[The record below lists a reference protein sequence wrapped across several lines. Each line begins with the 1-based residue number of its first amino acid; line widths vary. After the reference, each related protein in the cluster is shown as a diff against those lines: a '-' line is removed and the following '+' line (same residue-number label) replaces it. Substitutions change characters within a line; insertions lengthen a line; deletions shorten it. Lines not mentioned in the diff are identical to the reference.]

1 MKLKDYSQMIGYLT
15 RDKTTDV
22 PGSMAHGLRTGFY
35 DGGRVPFAEA
45 PGSVKTKV
53 VDYLDE
59 KELAEKGFDPNRLL
73 SEMTTEEKVNYFQD
87 LTKKQKIAAGIE
99 KARVSKKAPLYVEAL
114 IDFQKEVEQA
124 FPHTNLIN
132 RGKIDASKL
141 PKPFAQFLK
150 DRGLNE
156 GTFYTLKKNGGLL
169 EASKNPFF
177 NPEGV
182 RFDVGVE
189 TDIAKIRLNMANA
202 LINEANDSLKFVDK
216 ASLFKDAGF
225 SDADYKKVFSMKSGK
240 LAPLDKAEDKAK
252 KAFDFIFNNPKNVNA
267 EISQLFNPR
276 ALMAELTGL
285 TGETISKKFDIEKY
299 DPENYDL
306 YKKLSNTKVQ
316 TAIRDRQGPMSLTT
330 FKNLNKTDP
339 LRSQAKA
346 TALRKE
352 RLDKATTLAGKG
364 VADINAAQ
372 KDVVKL
378 LNDHYKKN
386 PEELLGNTKLRNLL
400 DLTLEDGEIV
410 KKNKYVTDDD
420 FKKLIQDKKGLF
432 TMDHVDEVQF
442 EKLSTEFPIFKQLAT
457 YNTNSG
463 LIKSMKS
470 YISKNQN
477 SKDPAVKNKIK
488 KQIEFLED
496 LKLRVDTP
504 TGRVG
509 SKEVLAAVDRK
520 AGILPNFLAQLRA
533 LNIKLPKKAQVAIGA
548 IGGLGATTLA
558 QADEVSQRPFPGI
571 KPEGSPTQIN
581 PLEEKG
587 LSTGKKIAGTAAG
600 ALGVGTK
607 TGRNVLGKAFRTLGT
622 RAAAVPLAGYT
633 VYDNLKK
640 GENVVDATLDPLVGL
655 ELMLP
660 NMFKENVSKITSNPT
675 IQKLL
680 KFGKYGRALTP
691 IGAGITAAG
700 LGIDAYKYGK
710 ERKQLLDS
718 LTDEQKTELFRQEQS
733 DVVKQQLRGDQDAF
747 DEFSA
752 ARGGI
757 ASLNV
762 KK

>member
-1 MKLKDYSQMIGYLT
+1 MNDILSQIIAYSPNKIDTETKARAMVQGSRNMKLAEVPRSEMDNFNTPDLEQAPDSYLRPGET
-15 RDKTTDV
+15 LEDFDV
-22 PGSMAHGLRTGFY
+22 EFRRPNAQ
-35 DGGRVPFAEA
+35 GGRIPFAKA

-53 VDYLDE
+53 EGLSKKE
-59 KELAEKGFDPNRLL
+59 KIAQGLEKG
-73 SEMTTEEKVNYFQD
+73 
-87 LTKKQKIAAGIE
+87 
-99 KARVSKKAPLYVEAL
+99 RVSTNIDTYTEIVGEYNKAIQKAL
-114 IDFQKEVEQA
+114 D
-124 FPHTNLIN
+124 TN
-132 RGKIDASKL
+132 DASKL
-141 PKPFAQFLK
+141 PKPFAQILKEKGLK
-150 DRGLNE
+150 DGTYHSLKNNKQIPMARDVSTNRFKLANQVINE
-156 GTFYTLKKNGGLL
+156 YNAQPKFIEKEALLKKANFTPKEIKVLSVQTVK
-169 EASKNPFF
+169 EYPY
-177 NPEGV
+177 
-182 RFDVGVE
+182 
-189 TDIAKIRLNMANA
+189 RLNIA
-202 LINEANDSLKFVDK
+202 DK
-216 ASLFKDAGF
+216 ASD
-225 SDADYKKVFSMKSGK
+225 KV
-240 LAPLDKAEDKAK
+240 K
-252 KAFDFIFNNPKNVNA
+252 KAFSNLFQNPESLKTSYNN
-267 EISQLFNPR
+267 FYNPR
-276 ALMAELTGL
+276 ELLANITGL
-285 TGETISKKFDIEKY
+285 DEGTISKVNLKDV
-299 DPENYDL
+299 DPENYEVYKRLGNSDIKNILEGDVTKGFFGSTLEDL
-306 YKKLSNTKVQ
+306 KKYINEDIAKGKKPFIEYMDANQEKYRVK
-316 TAIRDRQGPMSLTT
+316 R
-330 FKNLNKTDP
+330 KT
-339 LRSQAKA
+339 
-346 TALRKE
+346 

-420 FKKLIQDKKGLF
+420 FLKLIKDKKGLF

-463 LIKSMKS
+463 LIKSMKA
-470 YISKNQN
+470 YMSKNQN
-477 SKDPAVKNKIK
+477 SKDPAVQNKIK
-488 KQIEFLED
+488 KQVEFLED

-520 AGILPNFLAQLRA
+520 AGVLPNFLAQLRA
-533 LNIKLPKKAQVAIGA
+533 LNIKLPAKAKAAVLGIS
-548 IGGLGATTLA
+548 GGLGATTLA
-558 QADEVSQRPFPGI
+558 KAGPIAET
-571 KPEGSPTQIN
+571 GS
-581 PLEEKG
+581 
-587 LSTGKKIAGTAAG
+587 TAMDTAKTVGAATAG
-600 ALGVGTK
+600 AATVGTK
-607 TGRNVLGKAFRTLGT
+607 PGRKLLGKAFRTLGT
-622 RAAAVPLAGYT
+622 RAAAVPFAGYT
-633 VYDNLKK
+633 IYDNLKK
-640 GENVVDATLDPLVGL
+640 GENVVDATLDPIVGL

-680 KFGKYGRALTP
+680 KVGKFGRAFTP

-733 DVVKQQLRGDQDAF
+733 DVVKQQLRGDENAF

>member
-1 MKLKDYSQMIGYLT
+1 MKIHEYNEMMAYLT
-15 RDKTTDV
+15 RPATRQTV
-22 PGSMAHGLRTGFY
+22 AS
-35 DGGRVPFAEA
+35 GGRIGFQ
-45 PGSVKTKV
+45 PG
-53 VDYLDE
+53 
-59 KELAEKGFDPNRLL
+59 GL
-73 SEMTTEEKVNYFQD
+73 S
-87 LTKKQKIAAGIE
+87 KKQKIAAGIE
-99 KARVSKKAPLYVEAL
+99 KGRVSLKAPLYWKAL
-114 IDFQKEVEQA
+114 IDFDKEVEQA
-124 FPHTNLIN
+124 FPHTKLIN
-132 RGKIDASKL
+132 KGKIDASKL

-169 EASKNPFF
+169 EASKNFLTDREKA
-177 NPEGV
+177 EGV
-182 RFDVGVE
+182 RFDLAVE

-252 KAFDFIFNNPKNVNA
+252 KAFDFIFNNSKTANVDV
-267 EISQLFNPR
+267 SQLFNSR
-276 ALMAELTGL
+276 ALIANLTGL

-316 TAIRDRQGPMSLTT
+316 TAISNRGVPMSLLTL
-330 FKNLNKTDP
+330 KNLNKIDP
-339 LRSQAKA
+339 LKSQAKA
-346 TALRKE
+346 AATRKT
-352 RLDKATTLAGKG
+352 RLDKATTLAGEG

-378 LNDHYKKN
+378 LNNHYKKN

-420 FKKLIQDKKGLF
+420 FKKLIKDKKGLF

-463 LIKSMKS
+463 LIKSMKA

-477 SKDPAVKNKIK
+477 NKDPSVQNKIK
-488 KQIEFLED
+488 KQIKFLQD

-520 AGILPNFLAQLRA
+520 AGILPNFLAQLKA
-533 LNIKLPKKAQVAIGA
+533 LNIKLPGKAKVALAA

-558 QADEVSQRPFPGI
+558 QAEEVSGAKPGTTGFTTGEKLAGAGVGAGTYAARKPIWKGI
-571 KPEGSPTQIN
+571 KAAGRVAGKALAPLAV
-581 PLEEKG
+581 PLEAGFILSDLKSGASTPEALANVAMLGGAVRQKEKMDYIINKYGEDVYQELQRQKGNRDAFDIG
-587 LSTGKKIAGTAAG
+587 LDETGEISDYYKQIDLEGDQAVQN
-600 ALGVGTK
+600 L
-607 TGRNVLGKAFRTLGT
+607 RTT
-622 RAAAVPLAGYT
+622 RAA
-633 VYDNLKK
+633 
-640 GENVVDATLDPLVGL
+640 E
-655 ELMLP
+655 
-660 NMFKENVSKITSNPT
+660 F
-675 IQKLL
+675 
-680 KFGKYGRALTP
+680 
-691 IGAGITAAG
+691 
-700 LGIDAYKYGK
+700 
-710 ERKQLLDS
+710 ERKSNLPKPEIEDYYLDDLLGEGND
-718 LTDEQKTELFRQEQS
+718 
-733 DVVKQQLRGDQDAF
+733 
-747 DEFSA
+747 
-752 ARGGI
+752 
-757 ASLNV
+757 
-762 KK
+762 

>member
-1 MKLKDYSQMIGYLT
+1 MAYKNTVKDYSQMIGFLT

-22 PGSMAHGLRTGFY
+22 PGSMAHGLRTGLY

-73 SEMTTEEKVNYFQD
+73 SEMTDEEKVNYFQD

-99 KARVSKKAPLYVEAL
+99 KKRMSTKIDQYRDAMLDYEKLLYEARVKKDATIIPKSLKSFLESKGL
-114 IDFQKEVEQA
+114 KEGTYGNLRA
-124 FPHTNLIN
+124 FNLIPAQIPLPFKARN
-132 RGKIDASKL
+132 TLANDIIRDYNDQLKFKELNKI
-141 PKPFAQFLK
+141 LK
-150 DRGLNE
+150 DAK
-156 GTFYTLKKNGGLL
+156 F
-169 EASKNPFF
+169 
-177 NPEGV
+177 
-182 RFDVGVE
+182 
-189 TDIAKIRLNMANA
+189 TDKEIKAVQAGRLNKA
-202 LINEANDSLKFVDK
+202 DK
-216 ASLFKDAGF
+216 AG
-225 SDADYKKVFSMKSGK
+225 
-240 LAPLDKAEDKAK
+240 DKARKAY
-252 KAFDFIFNNPKNVNA
+252 DFIFNNPKTANA
-267 EISQLFNPR
+267 EVSQLFNPR
-276 ALMAELTGL
+276 ALIANLTGL
-285 TGETISKKFDIEKY
+285 TGETISKKFSVQAY
-299 DPENYDL
+299 DPEGYDL
-306 YKKLSNTKVQ
+306 YTKLGNPKVQ
-316 TAIRDRQGPMSLTT
+316 SAVRNRQGPMSLIT

-339 LRSQAKA
+339 LGSQAKA

-352 RLDKATTLAGKG
+352 RLDKATTLAGEG

-372 KDVVKL
+372 KEVVKL

-386 PEELLGNTKLRNLL
+386 PEELLSNTKLRNLL

-463 LIKSMKS
+463 LIKSMKA
-470 YISKNQN
+470 YMSKNQN
-477 SKDPAVKNKIK
+477 SKDPAVQNKIK
-488 KQIEFLED
+488 KQVEFLED

-520 AGILPNFLAQLRA
+520 AGVLPNFLAQLRA
-533 LNIKLPKKAQVAIGA
+533 LNIKLPAKAKAAVLGIG
-548 IGGLGATTLA
+548 GGLGATTLA
-558 QADEVSQRPFPGI
+558 TAG
-571 KPEGSPTQIN
+571 
-581 PLEEKG
+581 PLEETG
-587 LSTGKKIAGTAAG
+587 STAMDTAKTVAAGTAG
-600 ALGVGTK
+600 AATLGTK
-607 TGRNVLGKAFRTLGT
+607 TGRKALGKAFRTLGT

-680 KFGKYGRALTP
+680 KVGKFGRSFTP

-733 DVVKQQLRGDQDAF
+733 DVVKQQLRGDQNAF

-752 ARGGI
+752 AKGGI

>member
-1 MKLKDYSQMIGYLT
+1 MEDFETILEMYEDYT
-15 RDKTTDV
+15 
-22 PGSMAHGLRTGFY
+22 PGPRPMNQGSRTGLY
-35 DGGRVPFAEA
+35 DGGRAGFE
-45 PGSVKTKV
+45 PGGK
-53 VDYLDE
+53 
-59 KELAEKGFDPNRLL
+59 A
-73 SEMTTEEKVNYFQD
+73 D

-114 IDFQKEVEQA
+114 IDFEKEVEQA

-252 KAFDFIFNNPKNVNA
+252 KAFNFIFNNPKNVNA

-316 TAIRDRQGPMSLTT
+316 TAIRDRQAPMSLTT
-330 FKNLNKTDP
+330 FKNLNKIDP

-352 RLDKATTLAGKG
+352 RLDKATTLAGEG

-463 LIKSMKS
+463 LIKSMKA
-470 YISKNQN
+470 YMSKNQN
-477 SKDPAVKNKIK
+477 SKDPAVQNKIK
-488 KQIEFLED
+488 KQVEFLED

-520 AGILPNFLAQLRA
+520 AGVLPNFLAQLRA
-533 LNIKLPKKAQVAIGA
+533 LNIKLPAKAKAAVLGIS
-548 IGGLGATTLA
+548 GGLGATTLA
-558 QADEVSQRPFPGI
+558 TAG
-571 KPEGSPTQIN
+571 
-581 PLEEKG
+581 PLEETG
-587 LSTGKKIAGTAAG
+587 STAMDTAKTVAAGTAG
-600 ALGVGTK
+600 AATLGTK
-607 TGRNVLGKAFRTLGT
+607 TGRKALGKFAAGAFGPLG
-622 RAAAVPLAGYT
+622 
-633 VYDNLKK
+633 
-640 GENVVDATLDPLVGL
+640 LVGL
-655 ELMLP
+655 
-660 NMFKENVSKITSNPT
+660 N
-675 IQKLL
+675 
-680 KFGKYGRALTP
+680 
-691 IGAGITAAG
+691 AG
-700 LGIDAYKYGK
+700 LGVDPTSSMDRAALGL
-710 ERKQLLDS
+710 EAALLKDS
-718 LTDEQKTELFRQEQS
+718 VKGTIGATKGMKNRALQKGIQRILNAGMSVPTALK
-733 DVVKQQLRGDQDAF
+733 V
-747 DEFSA
+747 
-752 ARGGI
+752 ARYASPLGI
-757 ASLNV
+757 ASLAGEGLYQVGKLGYEDQQRFNALSPEEQATERAEQE
-762 KK
+762 KFAFNIEGS

>member
-1 MKLKDYSQMIGYLT
+1 MAYKNTVKDYSQMIGYLT

-35 DGGRVPFAEA
+35 DGGRAGFE
-45 PGSVKTKV
+45 PGGKADLDMNKTVGETSPEELKEFGKNLSKKEKIAQGLEKGRV
-53 VDYLDE
+53 STKIDEYVDAMHAYNMVLSQAR
-59 KELAEKGFDPNRLL
+59 AEKDATIIPKSLKSFLESRGLKEGTYGNLKAFDLL
-73 SEMTTEEKVNYFQD
+73 PE
-87 LTKKQKIAAGIE
+87 IE
-99 KARVSKKAPLYVEAL
+99 LPAKARNTLANDAIRNYNGQLK
-114 IDFQKEVEQA
+114 FQELNKILKNAKFTDKEV
-124 FPHTNLIN
+124 
-132 RGKIDASKL
+132 
-141 PKPFAQFLK
+141 
-150 DRGLNE
+150 
-156 GTFYTLKKNGGLL
+156 
-169 EASKNPFF
+169 
-177 NPEGV
+177 
-182 RFDVGVE
+182 
-189 TDIAKIRLNMANA
+189 NA
-202 LINEANDSLKFVDK
+202 LQ
-216 ASLFKDAGF
+216 AG
-225 SDADYKKVFSMKSGK
+225 D
-240 LAPLDKAEDKAK
+240 LDKADKAGD
-252 KAFDFIFNNPKNVNA
+252 KARKAYDFIFNNPKNLDS
-267 EISQLFNPR
+267 EITQLFNPR
-276 ALMAELTGL
+276 AKIAELTGL
-285 TGETISKKFDIEKY
+285 TGETISKKFSVQAY
-299 DPENYDL
+299 DPEGYDL
-306 YKKLSNTKVQ
+306 YTKLGNPKVQ
-316 TAIRDRQGPMSLTT
+316 SAVRNRTDTMSLRT
-330 FKNLNKTDP
+330 FKNQKDP
-339 LRSQAKA
+339 LASQAKA

-352 RLDKATTLAGKG
+352 RLDKATTLAGEG

-488 KQIEFLED
+488 KQIQFLED
-496 LKLRVDTP
+496 LKLRIDTP

-548 IGGLGATTLA
+548 IGSLGATTLA

-680 KFGKYGRALTP
+680 KVGKFGRSFTP

-710 ERKQLLDS
+710 ERKKLLDS

-733 DVVKQQLRGDQDAF
+733 DVVKQQLRGDQNAF

>member
-1 MKLKDYSQMIGYLT
+1 MAYKNTVKDYSQMIGFLT

-22 PGSMAHGLRTGFY
+22 PGSMAHGLRTGLY

-73 SEMTTEEKVNYFQD
+73 SEMTDEEKVNYFQD

-99 KARVSKKAPLYVEAL
+99 KKRMSTKIDQYRDAMLDYEKLLYEARVKKDATIIPKSLKSFLESKGL
-114 IDFQKEVEQA
+114 KEGTYGNLRA
-124 FPHTNLIN
+124 FNLIPAQIPLPFKARN
-132 RGKIDASKL
+132 TLANDIIRDYNDQLKFKELNKI
-141 PKPFAQFLK
+141 LK
-150 DRGLNE
+150 DAK
-156 GTFYTLKKNGGLL
+156 F
-169 EASKNPFF
+169 
-177 NPEGV
+177 
-182 RFDVGVE
+182 
-189 TDIAKIRLNMANA
+189 TDKEIKAVQAGRLNKA
-202 LINEANDSLKFVDK
+202 DK
-216 ASLFKDAGF
+216 AG
-225 SDADYKKVFSMKSGK
+225 
-240 LAPLDKAEDKAK
+240 DKARKAY
-252 KAFDFIFNNPKNVNA
+252 DFIFNNPKTANA
-267 EISQLFNPR
+267 EVSQLFNPR
-276 ALMAELTGL
+276 ALIANLTGL
-285 TGETISKKFDIEKY
+285 TGETISKKFSVQAY
-299 DPENYDL
+299 DPEGYDL
-306 YKKLSNTKVQ
+306 YTKLGNPKVQ
-316 TAIRDRQGPMSLTT
+316 SAVRNRQGPMSLIT

-339 LRSQAKA
+339 LGSQAKA

-352 RLDKATTLAGKG
+352 RLDKATTLAGEG

-372 KDVVKL
+372 KEVVKL

-386 PEELLGNTKLRNLL
+386 PEELLSNTKLRNLL

-463 LIKSMKS
+463 LIKSMKA
-470 YISKNQN
+470 YMSKNQN
-477 SKDPAVKNKIK
+477 SKDPAVQNKIK
-488 KQIEFLED
+488 KQVEFLED

-520 AGILPNFLAQLRA
+520 AGVLPNFLAQLRA
-533 LNIKLPKKAQVAIGA
+533 LNIKLPAKAKAAVLGIG
-548 IGGLGATTLA
+548 GGLGATTLA
-558 QADEVSQRPFPGI
+558 TAG
-571 KPEGSPTQIN
+571 
-581 PLEEKG
+581 PLEETG
-587 LSTGKKIAGTAAG
+587 STAMDTAKTVAAGTAG
-600 ALGVGTK
+600 AATLGTK
-607 TGRNVLGKAFRTLGT
+607 TGRKALGKAFRTLGT

-680 KFGKYGRALTP
+680 KVGKFGRSFTP

-733 DVVKQQLRGDQDAF
+733 DVVKQQLRGDQNAF

>member
-1 MKLKDYSQMIGYLT
+1 MAYKNTVKDYSQMIGHLT

-22 PGSMAHGLRTGFY
+22 PGSMAHGLRTGLY
-35 DGGRVPFAEA
+35 DGGRIGFNKA

-53 VDYLDE
+53 VDYLNK

-73 SEMTTEEKVNYFQD
+73 SEMTDEEKVNYFQD
-87 LTKKQKIAAGIE
+87 LTKKEKIAAGIE
-99 KARVSKKAPLYVEAL
+99 KKRMSTKIDQYRDAMLDYEKLLYESRVKKDATIIPKSLKSFLESKGL
-114 IDFQKEVEQA
+114 KEGTYGNLRA
-124 FPHTNLIN
+124 FNLIPAQIPLPFKARN
-132 RGKIDASKL
+132 TLANDIIRDYNDQLKFKELNKI
-141 PKPFAQFLK
+141 LK
-150 DRGLNE
+150 DAK
-156 GTFYTLKKNGGLL
+156 F
-169 EASKNPFF
+169 
-177 NPEGV
+177 
-182 RFDVGVE
+182 
-189 TDIAKIRLNMANA
+189 TDKEIKAVQAGRLNKA
-202 LINEANDSLKFVDK
+202 DK
-216 ASLFKDAGF
+216 AG
-225 SDADYKKVFSMKSGK
+225 
-240 LAPLDKAEDKAK
+240 DKARKAY
-252 KAFDFIFNNPKNVNA
+252 DFIFNNPKTANA
-267 EISQLFNPR
+267 EVSQLFNPR
-276 ALMAELTGL
+276 ALIANLTGL
-285 TGETISKKFDIEKY
+285 TGETISKKFSVQAY
-299 DPENYDL
+299 DPEGYDL
-306 YKKLSNTKVQ
+306 YTKLGNPKVQ
-316 TAIRDRQGPMSLTT
+316 SAVRNRQGPMGLIT

-339 LRSQAKA
+339 LGSQAKA

-352 RLDKATTLAGKG
+352 RLDKATILAGEG
-364 VADINAAQ
+364 VVDINAAQ

-470 YISKNQN
+470 YIKKNQN

-633 VYDNLKK
+633 IYDNLKK
-640 GENVVDATLDPLVGL
+640 GENVVDATLDPWVGL

-680 KFGKYGRALTP
+680 KVGKFGRSFTP

-718 LTDEQKTELFRQEQS
+718 LTEEQKTELFRQEQS
-733 DVVKQQLRGDQDAF
+733 DVVKQQLRGNQNAF